1 MAELTQNTNT
11 PAPKKGKSKIKSFFQ
26 KLFLSIFLLIVLF
39 VAGFILYSNYTY
51 SDGNRAGILIKFS
64 KKGYIFKTH
73 EGELNL
79 GGINPMPGNTMANN
93 IWEFSV
99 KDATVAL
106 ALDTLQGRKVRLHY
120 KEKKNKLFWRGDT
133 NYMVDEVVVIP

>member
-11 PAPKKGKSKIKSFFQ
+11 PAPKKEKSKIKQFFQ

-133 NYMVDEVVVIP
+133 NYLVDEVVVIP

>member
-1 MAELTQNTNT
+1 MAELTQNTKT

-79 GGINPMPGNTMANN
+79 GGINPMPGNTMAIIFGN
-93 IWEFSV
+93 F
-99 KDATVAL
+99 
-106 ALDTLQGRKVRLHY
+106 Q
-120 KEKKNKLFWRGDT
+120 
-133 NYMVDEVVVIP
+133 